1 MILLADFFCCWRL
14 LIESAFTFMTF
25 TCHRPLN
32 KNMIKH
38 QFTSTI
44 CKRISVSTENYIR
57 HKNPFQARFP
67 WHLKWSNE
75 TVPFKIDRSYTRAY
89 VGRDSLKIFFF
100 RDRHK
105 HFAIELDEFY
115 FRFARVFQHDINCQL
130 RWKENVREKLIIKKK
145 LLVHVLNF
153 DYFIWSP
160 ALRWIE
166 FHMVRNLELN
176 MFYFLNTVAG
186 K

>member
-1 MILLADFFCCWRL
+1 MTMIVLNVSISHRSISKHLWSCWQFFFVVVEDFRL
-14 LIESAFTFMTF
+14 SLHSPLDFYMSQTTK
-25 TCHRPLN
+25 PLN

-89 VGRDSLKIFFF
+89 VGRDSLKIFFSG
-100 RDRHK
+100 
-105 HFAIELDEFY
+105 IGINTLQSSSMNFY

-145 LLVHVLNF
+145 GFWYMFETSTILF
-153 DYFIWSP
+153 DY
-160 ALRWIE
+160 
-166 FHMVRNLELN
+166 
-176 MFYFLNTVAG
+176 
-186 K
+186 